1 MRDRFL
7 TVPKNKQGEQEYDLG
22 TEHSENIENYLLPNI
37 EFEFLQTNGVFGK
50 INEECGILIDD
61 YESETIRGDDLKQT
75 EKIVSNVKLKVPEFY
90 KAITLAISYNTM
102 IGMDF

>member
-1 MRDRFL
+1 MECL
-7 TVPKNKQGEQEYDLG
+7 E
-22 TEHSENIENYLLPNI
+22 
-37 EFEFLQTNGVFGK
+37 K
-50 INEECGILIDD
+50 INKECGLLIDD
-61 YESETIRGDDLKQT
+61 YESETIRGDNLKQT